1 LQRGG
6 DGIRRNTRRWL
17 ARPALSPVST
27 ARTCS
32 RVNASPAIYSIYR
45 HKHRQCHLFAHRR
58 PPLTAPGNA
67 AGRAVSDR
75 SRVGR
80 FSSRPLTGQ
89 SGMRPDAYADCSQ
102 DDARSRP
109 GQYRNR
115 RNQSDQVVVTDRAAG
130 LLLDR
135 RSHPHH
141 LGHGHWLSRVPV
153 WVRRLQLRTRTRV
166 YGTRTRVAV
175 GPQTSRGKV

>member
-1 LQRGG
+1 MLDRGDVDRCEAGEQPFQR
-6 DGIRRNTRRWL
+6 RRARREL
-17 ARPALSPVST
+17 TIGPVKT
-27 ARTCS
+27 A
-32 RVNASPAIYSIYR
+32 
-45 HKHRQCHLFAHRR
+45 
-58 PPLTAPGNA
+58 TAPGYEHA
-67 AGRAVSDR
+67 LDMRSDATGCPR
-75 SRVGR
+75 SC
-80 FSSRPLTGQ
+80 SDSRLCRKRTANRQ
-89 SGMRPDAYADCSQ
+89 SGVRPDAYADCSQ
-102 DDARSRP
+102 DHARSRP

-153 WVRRLQLRTRTRV
+153 WVRRLQVRRRTRV
-166 YGTRTRVAV
+166 YGTRTRIAV